1 MTKLEDGA
9 GNINLTGDQPQSLAE
24 ELIQLNDDFAEFRE
38 ISAFLCHAY
47 ATSLSDHDWLDKD
60 IIAGARRCSNWL
72 QSRTGKLNEHVRHVQ
87 ARYTSERAETVSPA
101 ISE

>member
-1 MTKLEDGA
+1 MTKFGDETGK
-9 GNINLTGDQPQSLAE
+9 INLTSDQQQSLAE

-38 ISAFLCHAY
+38 INAFLCNAY

-60 IIAGARRCSNWL
+60 IIAGARRCSSWL
-72 QSRTGKLNEHVRHVQ
+72 QSRSSKLNEDIRHVQ
-87 ARYTSERAETVSPA
+87 ERYTSEHAEAASPT